1 MTEIM
6 EDVNSSVVNRFGK
19 PSISNHHSEGAQEDN
34 TKQQHQQFVLGLDK
48 NSCLQ
53 QKNTGK

>member
-6 EDVNSSVVNRFGK
+6 EGVNGSIVDRGGK
-19 PSISNHHSEGAQEDN
+19 PSISNYHFVRAQEDN

-48 NSCLQ
+48 NSNLQ
-53 QKNTGK
+53 QRNTGK